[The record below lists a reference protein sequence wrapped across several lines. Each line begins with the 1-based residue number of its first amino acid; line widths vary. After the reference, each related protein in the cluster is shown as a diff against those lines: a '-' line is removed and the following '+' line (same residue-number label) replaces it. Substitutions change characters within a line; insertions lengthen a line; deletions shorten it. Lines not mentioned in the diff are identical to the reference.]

1 METPASE
8 DIALNSRQQVND
20 QPTVVALDE
29 QTHLLGKASGS
40 TASIGRLQGLW
51 GQVYRE
57 VVSLIV

>member
-29 QTHLLGKASGS
+29 QTHFWEKQADLEL
-40 TASIGRLQGLW
+40 GRLQGLL